1 MISSADKLYATALE
15 SELPTIA
22 QEVVATRPFQRLFGI
37 THGGL
42 KADPVHN
49 NAFERL
55 TASHNRGNHS
65 VSVARLANHLYNPN
79 ELEVDRIHFVLSAL
93 LHDLGHSAFSH
104 FGELAFENLC
114 HKEFTED
121 LILNDP
127 ELVAIWQKHGI
138 DPGTILKIA
147 LEKTHGNPMTVKR
160 DSGIISL
167 DHLNNCLFDNFQRG
181 GDLRAKKLAQKLLRH
196 TFIKRGIIYLQP
208 GQERL
213 QTAFIRAS
221 IKQNTNLV
229 FGPKEMVLEQ
239 IGIELARKL
248 HAAGLI
254 EPEDLRQNQPYVTRK
269 ILSRDAEDIAPEEI
283 KLLKKTGPALTAQE
297 CSGRVS
303 KVLDPKEASR
313 VIDSAYLFS
322 IPIYDQENPDPF
334 TELRKKVTGNYKIV
348 LPYEH

>member
-1 MISSADKLYATALE
+1 MITSADKLYATALE
-15 SELPTIA
+15 TELPTIA

-65 VSVARLANHLYNPN
+65 MSVARLANHLYNPD
-79 ELEVDRIHFVLSAL
+79 ELEVDRIHFVLGAL

-127 ELVAIWQKHGI
+127 ELVAIWQKYCI
-138 DPGTILKIA
+138 DPKTILKIA
-147 LEKTHGNPMTVKR
+147 LEKTQGNPMTVKR

-181 GDLRAKKLAQKLLRH
+181 GDLRAKKLAQKLLSH
-196 TFIKRGIIYLQP
+196 TFIKRGIIYLEP

-221 IKQNTNLV
+221 IKQNTDFV
-229 FGPKEMVLEQ
+229 FGPKEIILEQ
-239 IGIELARKL
+239 IGIELVRKL

-254 EPEDLRQNQPYVTRK
+254 QPEDLRRNQPYITKK
-269 ILSRDAEDIAPEEI
+269 ILSKDAKDIAPAEI
-283 KLLKKTGPALTAQE
+283 KLLKETGPSLTAQE
-297 CSGRVS
+297 CSQRVT
-303 KVLDPKEASR
+303 KVLDPNEASR

-322 IPIYDQENPDPF
+322 IPVYDQENPDPF
-334 TELRKKVTGNYKIV
+334 TDLRRKITGNYKIV
-348 LPYEH
+348 LPYEN